1 MKYYFLI
8 TGILC
13 ILYYLMLVYYSRK
26 LRSTFAVFWL
36 LAGGVHLTAGCTPL
50 PAYVYTGLAVVC
62 MAGWICFI
70 GVEALIVTGMFS
82 RRDRETDCIIILGA
96 QVKGTKITDSLKRR
110 LDRAVRY
117 LNAYPGAKVI
127 VSGGRGPGEDITE
140 ADAMGDYLISRGVDE
155 RRIIREK
162 RSTSTRENLRYSS
175 AFTDPE
181 HDRIGIVTNGF
192 HMYRALLTAGQEGY
206 KNVYKIPASSNPVFQ
221 INYMTR
227 EFFAVISVW
236 VHMISGSI
244 KADRG
249 KKDDR

>member
-1 MKYYFLI
+1 MAR
-8 TGILC
+8 
-13 ILYYLMLVYYSRK
+13 YLMEN
-26 LRSTFAVFWL
+26 
-36 LAGGVHLTAGCTPL
+36 GIPEEQ
-50 PAYVYTGLAVVC
+50 
-62 MAGWICFI
+62 I
-70 GVEALIVTGMFS
+70 
-82 RRDRETDCIIILGA
+82 
-96 QVKGTKITDSLKRR
+96 
-110 LDRAVRY
+110 Y
-117 LNAYPGAKVI
+117 L
-127 VSGGRGPGEDITE
+127 ED
-140 ADAMGDYLISRGVDE
+140 
-155 RRIIREK
+155 
-162 RSTSTRENLRYSS
+162 RSTSTRENLRYSR